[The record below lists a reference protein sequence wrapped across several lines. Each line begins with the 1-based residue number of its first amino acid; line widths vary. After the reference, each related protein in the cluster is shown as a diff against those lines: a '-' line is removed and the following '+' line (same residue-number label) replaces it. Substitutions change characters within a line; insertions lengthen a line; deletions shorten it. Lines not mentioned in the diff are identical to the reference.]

1 MSGERVARVYAQ
13 ALFDAA
19 EAADVA
25 AAVGRELGDF
35 VTGLAASAALRHVL
49 TDPQVDT
56 AAKARV
62 LAGVTQGATPLVAN
76 VLQLLLER
84 GRFEIVEDVRAQ
96 YDVLEAAQADLV
108 RVDVQSAVELSAAA
122 REKIGARV
130 QELTGRRVELSS
142 SVDAALLGGLVMRV
156 GDVVV
161 DGSVRGRI
169 DQLRRRLATA
179 HVRGDVE

>member
-1 MSGERVARVYAQ
+1 VSESQVARVYAR
-13 ALFDAA
+13 ALFAA
-19 EAADVA
+19 AQAADR
-25 AAVGRELGDF
+25 VGPVRRELGDF
-35 VTGLAASAALRHVL
+35 VATLAASAALRHVL

-62 LAGVTQGATPLVAN
+62 LAGVTQGAQPLVAN

-84 GRFEIVEDVRAQ
+84 NRLDVVEDVRTQ
-96 YDVLEAAQADLV
+96 YDMLEAAQADLV

-130 QELTGRRVELSS
+130 QGLTGRQVELSS

>member
-1 MSGERVARVYAQ
+1 MSGEQVARVYAR
-13 ALFDAA
+13 ALFGAA
-19 EAADVA
+19 EAADLVA
-25 AAVGRELGDF
+25 TVGRELGDF
-35 VTGLAASAALRHVL
+35 VTGLAASAALRHAL
-49 TDPQVDT
+49 SDPQVDT
-56 AAKARV
+56 AAKACV

-84 GRFEIVEDVRAQ
+84 ARFDIVEDVLAQ
-96 YDVLEAAQADLV
+96 YAMLEAAHADLV
-108 RVDVQSAVELSAAA
+108 RVEVQCAVRLSAAA

-130 QELTGRRVELSS
+130 QELTGRNVEISS

>member
-1 MSGERVARVYAQ
+1 MYAQ
-13 ALFDAA
+13 ALFGAA
-19 EAADVA
+19 EGAGSVA
-25 AAVGRELGDF
+25 QVGREMGEF
-35 VTGLAASAALRHVL
+35 VTGLAASSALRHVL
-49 TDPQVDT
+49 FDPQVDA
-56 AAKARV
+56 AAKSRV
-62 LAGVTQGATPLVAN
+62 LAGVAQGATPLVAN

-84 GRFEIVEDVRAQ
+84 GRLDIVEDVRAQ
-96 YDVLEAAQADLV
+96 YDVLEAAQADVV
-108 RVDVQSAVELSAAA
+108 RVEVKSAAELSAAT

-130 QELTGRRVELSS
+130 QELTGRHVEVSS